1 MPIPEDYRDL
11 VVKLLKASEGRRV
24 FWAEP
29 TTATNSFRVTFKN
42 FTITLHR
49 GLDENTEQEWVG
61 VEVRDG
67 AGKRV
72 DWFSCSKSD
81 RDFNVVSNLYD
92 LALRRARKIDQAV
105 QEIAKELESQGQIGY
120 EVEDV
125 DDTIPF

>member
-11 VVKLLKASEGRRV
+11 VVKLLKASEGKRV
-24 FWAEP
+24 LWTES
-29 TTATNSFRVTFKN
+29 TTATNSFRVTLKN

-67 AGKRV
+67 AGNRV

-125 DDTIPF
+125 DGTIPF